1 MCSTLGPA
9 YLGHCFDAAVEQQ
22 LTRKLN
28 PQPSLPCFVT
38 THLALGPLAHVLI
51 LYCIGLK
58 DVWVACSERSIGLFV
73 LSLQIRP
80 HHYQHALLH
89 YMNSQVGV
97 ASEGCILVLLE
108 THG

>member
-1 MCSTLGPA
+1 MIYIYIGVIYIDTSMCSTLGPA

-73 LSLQIRP
+73 LSL
-80 HHYQHALLH
+80 
-89 YMNSQVGV
+89 
-97 ASEGCILVLLE
+97 
-108 THG
+108 